1 MRRRLAVH
9 LGALG
14 ASMAVVLSLATVAA
28 GREPG
33 PAVRQ
38 QADLQGL
45 DQTLVSVQ
53 QRQADLADDLDVLH
67 ASSDEVAASLDAISA
82 NVAAQQQLTDRA
94 TSAADEA
101 RQAWSAALAEVQRKQ
116 ADVDVLESILQQMAV
131 SLYTRPPLDD
141 TVQALVTISPNDAP
155 AALALARFRVEDVA
169 GVLRANRAALAA
181 LAEAELTAERS
192 RTVAERTEAAEKGK
206 LAELETAR
214 IQQHNFATE
223 VSDRIERAMSEAAG
237 LRGRDAELSAQIQ
250 ARELALAARLRDSL
264 TRGTP
269 PGVDPD
275 PDPDDDGS
283 GTSGGGAPLPVTTTT
298 SLPPSGGG
306 GGSGPT
312 TTTVPPPGPTTTTTP
327 PSTTTTIRV
336 VIPPIVIT
344 PVDTTWV
351 SGVEVATSIA
361 DRYAAMVAAAAAE
374 GISLEGYGYR
384 NILEQIAIRREIC
397 GPTDYDIYVKPSW
410 ECSPPVAI
418 PGRSMHERGLAI
430 DFTEAGFL
438 IRTRS
443 HPVIEWLTVHAAA
456 YGFYNLPSE
465 PWHWS
470 TTGG

>member
-9 LGALG
+9 LCALG
-14 ASMAVVLSLATVAA
+14 ASMAIVVSLASVAA

-33 PAVRQ
+33 PGPATRQ

-53 QRQADLADDLDVLH
+53 QRQADLADNLDVLH
-67 ASSDEVAASLDAISA
+67 ASSDDVATSLDAISA

-94 TSAADEA
+94 TSAAENT
-101 RQAWSAALAEVQRKQ
+101 RQAWAAALAEVQRKQ
-116 ADVDVLESILQQMAV
+116 AEVDTLDAVLQQMAI

-141 TVQALVTISPNDAP
+141 TVQALVNISPNDVP

-169 GVLRANRAALAA
+169 GVLRANRAALAD

-192 RTVAERTEAAEKGK
+192 RGEAERSEAAEKNK
-206 LAELETAR
+206 LSELKSAR
-214 IQQHNFATE
+214 VQQHNFASE

-237 LRGRDAELSAQIQ
+237 LRGQDAELSAQIQ

-264 TRGTP
+264 TGDSLTGGTP
-269 PGVDPD
+269 PG
-275 PDPDDDGS
+275 
-283 GTSGGGAPLPVTTTT
+283 GTGTGTGGGAGPPPVTTTT

-306 GGSGPT
+306 GSGPT
-312 TTTVPPPGPTTTTTP
+312 TTTAPPPGPTTTTAP

-361 DRYAAMVAAAAAE
+361 DRYAAMVAAAAVE
-374 GISLEGYGYR
+374 RISLEGYGYR

-418 PGRSMHERGLAI
+418 PGRSMHERGQAV
-430 DFTEAGFL
+430 DFTASGFL
-438 IRTRS
+438 IRTRD
-443 HPVIEWLTVHAAA
+443 HPVVEWLTVHAAA